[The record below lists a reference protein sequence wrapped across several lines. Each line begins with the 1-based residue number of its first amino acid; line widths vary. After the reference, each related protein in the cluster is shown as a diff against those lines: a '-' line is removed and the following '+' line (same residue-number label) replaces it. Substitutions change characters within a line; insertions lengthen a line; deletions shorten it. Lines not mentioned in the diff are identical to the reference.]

1 MVKAK
6 NNELTCTISNAE
18 LSEMAL
24 KETQHKHKDQKSYR
38 NKKKMSVNKLANKQL
53 SSYLLV
59 PTAGGSNTH

>member
-24 KETQHKHKDQKSYR
+24 KETQRKHKDQKSYR
-38 NKKKMSVNKLANKQL
+38 NKKNVSKQV
-53 SSYLLV
+53 SKQ
-59 PTAGGSNTH
+59 TAQQLFVSPYSRWQ